1 MYGKA
6 VNAESLG
13 PHHPDP
19 TGFVNLKRDLVRL
32 LGILVYEDK
41 TIQDRI
47 RLCDG
52 IPVIMNLCVLDERNP
67 CKSQKTLLAPISSS
81 PLLVLREYALF
92 ALRNTLQGNIENQK
106 TVDAIQPSG
115 YWDNDGVLRDIAG
128 ATRK

>member
-1 MYGKA
+1 LKQLDLFLPRIMYGKV
-6 VNAESLG
+6 VNAGSLG

-67 CKSQKTLLAPISSS
+67 L
-81 PLLVLREYALF
+81 LREYALF
-92 ALRNTLQGNIENQK
+92 ALRNTLQGNIENQE

-115 YWDNDGVLRDIAG
+115 YWDNNGVLRDIAG